1 MTEILLSCISPI
13 SRWFFFFSKKQ
24 VFFSQLS
31 LKISGVLNLTLSG
44 GAVSG
49 NGYKTVSIK
58 KSKISSLP
66 SGALSEAE
74 AESVAF
80 EDCSVEGFQSGAVSD
95 SVKVDRLVLV
105 RRQII
110 LCTYSISF

>member
-1 MTEILLSCISPI
+1 M
-13 SRWFFFFSKKQ
+13 
-24 VFFSQLS
+24 
-31 LKISGVLNLTLSG
+31 LNLTLSG

-49 NGYKTVSIK
+49 NGYKTVAVR

-66 SGALSEAE
+66 SGAVSEVE
-74 AESVAF
+74 LESVAF

-95 SVKVDRLVLV
+95 SIKVDRLVLV

-110 LCTYSISF
+110 LCTYSISFLYANIIRYCI